1 MRKLTLDPDAVRVQ
15 SFHTGVA
22 EGRGTVRGCF
32 ADTDTGEAVRV
43 SDPWTCAN
51 DPESCGG
58 TCDPDCPCIPPE
70 S

>member
-1 MRKLTLDPDAVRVQ
+1 MRKLRLDPDAVRVQ
-15 SFHTGVA
+15 SFATGA
-22 EGRGTVRGCF
+22 GEGRGTVRGCF
-32 ADTDTGEAVRV
+32 ADTDTGEVIRE

-51 DPESCGG
+51 DPVSCGG